1 VFDCN
6 KSLGAP
12 KLRII
17 GRPTLKIA
25 GKSTSIDD
33 DDTGFI
39 ATSRVNMTLDRVT
52 RVAEDFVDKW
62 LKCRESPQR

>member
-1 VFDCN
+1 VFNRN
-6 KSLGAP
+6 KSLRAP
-12 KLRII
+12 KLRIV
-17 GRPTLKIA
+17 GGPTLKIA
-25 GKSTSIDD
+25 SESTPIDD

-39 ATSRVNMTLDRVT
+39 AASRVDMTLDRVT